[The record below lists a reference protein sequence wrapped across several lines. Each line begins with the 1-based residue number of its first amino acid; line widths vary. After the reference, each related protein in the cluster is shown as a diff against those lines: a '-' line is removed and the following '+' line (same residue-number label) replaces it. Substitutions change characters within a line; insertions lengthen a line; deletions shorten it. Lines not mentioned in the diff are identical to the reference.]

1 MYIIYIY
8 YLTFNR
14 LQEITEVAETLKVLP
29 RLTHRRLCCENHP
42 GMSLRGSIFTFSDCL
57 NFKIKHFLHFSK
69 SKYEFLWC
77 TLSCSIFVYHGCRCF
92 TVFVLCEHSRI
103 CDFCSWI
110 QLTLFLVFFT
120 YGHSC
125 FLYFLIYKHCSFSV
139 FVVHGHHCCSW
150 LLVYTD
156 TVRSLLF
163 VSYIQCSH
171 CWGGGGVV

>member
-1 MYIIYIY
+1 MFPIKFILVASLTCIHFVYNIYY

-14 LQEITEVAETLKVLP
+14 LQEITKVAETLKFFLP

-42 GMSLRGSIFTFSDCL
+42 GMSLRGSIFTFSDSL
-57 NFKIKHFLHFSK
+57 NFKIKHFLHFSKK

-77 TLSCSIFVYHGCRCF
+77 TLSCSIFVYHGYRCF

-110 QLTLFLVFFT
+110 QLTFFT

-125 FLYFLIYKHCSFSV
+125 FLYFF
-139 FVVHGHHCCSW
+139 
-150 LLVYTD
+150 
-156 TVRSLLF
+156 
-163 VSYIQCSH
+163 YI
-171 CWGGGGVV
+171 